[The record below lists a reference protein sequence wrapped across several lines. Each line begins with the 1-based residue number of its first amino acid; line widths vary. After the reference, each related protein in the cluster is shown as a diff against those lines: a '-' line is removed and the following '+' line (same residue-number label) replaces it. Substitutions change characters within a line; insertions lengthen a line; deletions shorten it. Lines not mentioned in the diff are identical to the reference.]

1 MTAKRVF
8 VSHASED
15 KERFV
20 IPFAT
25 ALLQK
30 GIDAWVDQWE
40 ILPGDSLVDKLFEE
54 GLKNAD
60 AVLIVISPYSIL
72 KPWVRLELDT
82 AVVNRITRQ
91 SKIIPVV
98 LDGAEVPES
107 LRSLVWETV
116 RDVSNFSVTL
126 ERVVSAIYEHREK
139 PALGNPPSYVRERS
153 IPGLQKLDMAVLKA
167 IYEDAVAHNHPIWD
181 ATEIFAKFDDV
192 QTELLLDSLEI
203 LEQQGYLKI
212 SKYMGVPRGI
222 GVLQPTLNGFM
233 VFARTFLPE
242 FEDFHLKIGL
252 AILNQDQSSARGLA
266 ETTAVPRFAVDQILD
281 LFDSKGWIRLSK
293 CIGDAH
299 IFQVLPSMRR
309 AFA

>member
-1 MTAKRVF
+1 MTTKRVF

-25 ALLQK
+25 ALRQR

-40 ILPGDSLVDKLFEE
+40 ILPGDSLVGKLFEE

-91 SKIIPVV
+91 TKIIPVV

-107 LRSLVWETV
+107 LRSLVWESV
-116 RDVSNFSVTL
+116 KDVDNFSMIL
-126 ERVVSAIYEHREK
+126 DRVASAIYEHREK
-139 PALGNPPSYVRERS
+139 PALGNPPSYVKERP
-153 IPGLQKLDMAVLKA
+153 IPGLQKLDMAVLKS
-167 IYEDAVAHNHPIWD
+167 IYEDAIVRNHPIWD
-181 ATEIFAKFDDV
+181 ATEVFAKFDDV
-192 QTELLLDSLEI
+192 QNELLLDSLEI

-212 SKYMGVPRGI
+212 SKYMGVSRGI

-242 FEDFHLKIGL
+242 FDDFHQKIGL
-252 AILNQDQSSARGLA
+252 AILNQDQSSASDIA
-266 ETTAVPRFAVDQILD
+266 ESTSVPRFAVDQILD
-281 LFDSKGWIRLSK
+281 LFDSKGWIHLSK

-299 IFQVLPSMRR
+299 IFQVSPSMKRI
-309 AFA
+309 FA